1 MGALPLQVA
10 AASDAAAAPETPQ
23 QLQAAQ
29 QQAQQAQQAQQQAV
43 ALAQQQQAAA
53 AAKVTMV
60 NNVMQSDLARPLP
73 HPLRPPW
80 HRALRTGCTRCV
92 PAGASSAAVRHRVGR
107 HQGDDGHH
115 GAEAA
120 SAGARR
126 LDGGSVCPGIDRT
139 AHHGRPK
146 AKHSRPW
153 STRGQANAVE
163 SSEAT
168 RDRYADGNATAR
180 FNQNKY
186 NLAAKLNQTLGPQGQ
201 NLTTASEAMI
211 VQHDQAA
218 LSHAQRANFV
228 KFVAT
233 QQGQQQNTTAAYFAA
248 KARANPGARHLT
260 PHV

>member
-1 MGALPLQVA
+1 M
-10 AASDAAAAPETPQ
+10 
-23 QLQAAQ
+23 
-29 QQAQQAQQAQQQAV
+29 
-43 ALAQQQQAAA
+43 
-53 AAKVTMV
+53 
-60 NNVMQSDLARPLP
+60 
-73 HPLRPPW
+73 
-80 HRALRTGCTRCV
+80 
-92 PAGASSAAVRHRVGR
+92 
-107 HQGDDGHH
+107 
-115 GAEAA
+115 
-120 SAGARR
+120 
-126 LDGGSVCPGIDRT
+126 
-139 AHHGRPK
+139 
-146 AKHSRPW
+146 
-153 STRGQANAVE
+153 E